1 MSSQKMATMLIIIVT
16 TALKLVYINI
26 LMFKN
31 YIEFMLETHKHFRHS
46 CVVYSRHLLA
56 LKGTAKLES
65 NLDNALILSGICHHS
80 FFQNSK
86 ESLGLSFFKLLYFKE
101 SILYY

>member
-1 MSSQKMATMLIIIVT
+1 MAAMLMIIVT
-16 TALKLVYINI
+16 TALKPVHINI

-31 YIEFMLETHKHFRHS
+31 YIEFMLETHEHFRHS
-46 CVVYSRHLLA
+46 CVVHSRHLLA

-65 NLDNALILSGICHHS
+65 NLDNDLILKLSGICHYP

-86 ESLGLSFFKLLYFKE
+86 ESIGLSSFKVLYFKK